1 MVIPKQGEV
10 WLIYMRYIQFYI
22 IMNKNFITNQMNTG
36 SLKVM
41 TICNFSNFIGDCT
54 ADTSYRIML

>member
-41 TICNFSNFIGDCT
+41 TICNFQI
-54 ADTSYRIML
+54 L